1 MSRVETR
8 PDEELF
14 RRPGDWERLAKMR
27 RAYLEVDAQPWAD
40 ERDLALYHASFGE
53 RIRWKWNA
61 VFAEPALRGLAPAP
75 GHVVDFGCGSG
86 VASLALLASHLAPQP
101 ADIHLVDASI
111 LARRFAAR
119 RLVEAGALVHAGGTP
134 PAGPIGTLVASHVLT
149 ELGRSDENAFV
160 ALAARAQR
168 VFIVEPGTRAVA
180 QAVVALRERLRNEAG
195 LTPLAPCPH
204 AGVCGL
210 AGVAHRTP
218 AAAPATPAADAARPN
233 DAHPTG
239 AQPTDAWCH
248 HFATPAPEAFTSR
261 FWRDF
266 GERLGIDLRALPM
279 SFLVLERNAVNISAL
294 PNEADGEFVRILG
307 RPRWEKGRSR
317 FDLCHAGGVHAAD
330 MLKRTSPDLHR
341 SLKEPEESVQLYRAT
356 LRELP
361 DGSRRIES
369 LH

>member
-14 RRPGDWERLAKMR
+14 RRPSDWERLAKMR

-53 RIRWKWNA
+53 RIRWKWHA
-61 VFAEPALRGLAPAP
+61 VFAEPALRGLAPVP

-86 VASLALLASHLAPQP
+86 VASLALIASGLAPQP
-101 ADIHLVDASI
+101 ADVHLVDASI

-119 RLVEAGALVHAGGTP
+119 RLVEAGANVHAGGTP

-210 AGVAHRTP
+210 AGAARRTL
-218 AAAPATPAADAARPN
+218 AADSKDSANSAGGVAEAN
-233 DAHPTG
+233 DAQ
-239 AQPTDAWCH
+239 AIDAWCH

-261 FWRDF
+261 FWREF

-294 PNEADGEFVRILG
+294 PNESEGEFVRILG

-341 SLKEPEESVQLYRAT
+341 SLKEPEESVQLHRAT
-356 LRELP
+356 LREQP